1 MYDIERQQKILEILK
16 SNKTYSVYKLANE
29 LYVSGATIRRD
40 LAKMEEKGL
49 VIRTFGAVMINPAPT
64 NKETSFELREARNLS
79 EKRSI
84 CQRIIPFIKDNSSIF
99 IDSSTT
105 LLHIVPFLQNFHNL
119 TIITNGLFLAH
130 EIINQTSFHLILT
143 GGEIQTNTNS
153 MLGPI
158 SYNTITNFHADICLM
173 SCAAIDNDFGISEPT
188 VDAAALKKLMVNNSD
203 LVILAADKTKFNKK
217 SLYATCSLNDMDVL
231 ITNKKFTDEEK
242 NFYKDKKIILG

>member
-40 LAKMEEKGL
+40 LAKMEEKDL

-173 SCAAIDNDFGISEPT
+173 SCAAIENDFGISEPT

-203 LVILAADKTKFNKK
+203 LVILAADETKFNKK